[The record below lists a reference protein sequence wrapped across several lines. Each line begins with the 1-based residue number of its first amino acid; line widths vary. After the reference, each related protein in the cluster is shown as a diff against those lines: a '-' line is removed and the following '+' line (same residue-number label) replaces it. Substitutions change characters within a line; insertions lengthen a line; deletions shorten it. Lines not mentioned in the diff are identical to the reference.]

1 MLNIKSY
8 LERVGIW
15 GLMARMQA
23 VESTGASGL
32 AGRLTAVETR
42 AAEVYY
48 HNRLDLPAASG
59 GIAAN
64 RLVGISND
72 GGVAKFAYASKTDPY
87 DVFVGANTEGV
98 AAGATLTGVKWGTRA
113 LHTCTATAAA
123 IAIGDPVMITDDGKV
138 IKATSTG
145 GECWIGTAKTAV
157 DGAGG
162 TRAISI
168 SPLAAGLLYMPTS

>member
-23 VESTGASGL
+23 VESTGESGL

-48 HNRLDLPAASG
+48 RNRLDLPAATG

-64 RLVGISND
+64 RLVSITAD
-72 GGVAKFAYASKTDPY
+72 TVAKFGYASATYTLDL
-87 DVFVGANTEGV
+87 FISNNTEGV
-98 AAGATLTGVKWGTRA
+98 AAGATVTGVKWGTRA
-113 LHTCTATAAA
+113 LHTCTATSAA
-123 IAIGDPVMITDDGKV
+123 IAIGDIVMIAANGTV
-138 IKATSTG
+138 VKATQTG

-162 TRAISI
+162 ARNISI
-168 SPLAAGLLYMPTS
+168 APLGCGVLYIAGS